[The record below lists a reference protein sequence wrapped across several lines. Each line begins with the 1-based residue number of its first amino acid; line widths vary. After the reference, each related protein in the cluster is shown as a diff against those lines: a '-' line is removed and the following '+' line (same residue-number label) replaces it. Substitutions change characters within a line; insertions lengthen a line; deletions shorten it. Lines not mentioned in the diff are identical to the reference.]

1 MTYVGRFA
9 PSPTGP
15 LHFGSLVAAVGSY
28 LDARASGGAWLLRM
42 EDLDPP
48 REVPGAA
55 EDMLKTL
62 EILGFQW
69 DSLLKQ
75 SSRLE
80 AYAEAAE
87 RLVRDGAAFP
97 CACSR
102 REIADSSVRGIEGP
116 VYPGTCRAGLPP
128 GRNTQALRLK
138 APAETLCFQD
148 RLQGRICQQ
157 LARDIGDFIIRRA
170 DGCFAYQ
177 LAVVVDDA
185 YQGITHVVRGADL
198 LLSTPRQILLQRLL
212 GHPTP
217 VYIHLPVAVDRNG
230 EKLSKQTGAEALDLS
245 RPAQTLWRALR
256 FLRQEPPAGLEEAGL
271 AELWAWAIEH
281 WDMEI
286 LNGVREHAI
295 D

>member
-1 MTYVGRFA
+1 V
-9 PSPTGP
+9 
-15 LHFGSLVAAVGSY
+15 
-28 LDARASGGAWLLRM
+28 LR
-42 EDLDPP
+42 
-48 REVPGAA
+48 
-55 EDMLKTL
+55 
-62 EILGFQW
+62 
-69 DSLLKQ
+69 Q

-87 RLVRDGAAFP
+87 RLVRDGAVFP

-102 REIADSSVRGIEGP
+102 KEIADSSVRGIEGP

-128 GRNTQALRLK
+128 GRSTQALRLK
-138 APAETLCFQD
+138 VPAETLCFQD
-148 RLQGRICQQ
+148 RLQGKICQQ
-157 LARDIGDFIIRRA
+157 LARDIGDFNIRRA

-230 EKLSKQTGAEALDLS
+230 EKLSKQTGAAALDLS
-245 RPAQTLWRALR
+245 KPAETLWRAMD
-256 FLRQEPPAGLEEAGL
+256 FLRQEPPSELKSASIP
-271 AELWAWAIEH
+271 ELWKWADRH
-281 WDMEI
+281 WK
-286 LNGVREHAI
+286 LAAI
-295 D
+295 QGQRASKFV